1 MTVPLV
7 PTSGGTRPV
16 APTAP
21 APGAPHRAGGPIRLG
36 HPERAARFAAD
47 EDRAHWHDQS
57 LWFVR
62 VKRDRMAS
70 AIPEWEELRTHAARI
85 KAHTQAHLADYLERF
100 ERQATARG
108 IQVHWARDADEH
120 NAVVHRIL
128 SERGVTRLV
137 KSKSMLTE
145 ECHLNPYLE
154 ARGIEVVDT
163 DLGERIVQLAHE
175 PPSHIVL
182 PAIHKK
188 KEEIGE
194 LFFQTIG
201 TEKGASDPVYLTQAA
216 RAHLREKFMGAQAGL
231 TGVNFAIAETGGV
244 VVCTNEGNADMGTS
258 LPPVHIACMGLEKIV
273 PRLEDLGVFV
283 RLLARSATGQ
293 PITTYTTHFHGPM
306 RGGELHVV
314 IVDNGRSRLLA
325 DETFRG
331 ALACIRCGAC
341 MNTCPVF
348 RRSGGYSYAWTIPG
362 PIGAV
367 LAPGRDPVAHATLPF
382 ASSLC
387 GSCDD
392 VCPVKIP
399 LHEQLLARRR
409 DIVRAGGVGRSK
421 RLGMRLARVF
431 LGSRALYELA
441 GRLARFF
448 LRRAPRWLLYHRAN
462 AWGRQRELPAPPPES
477 FRDIWRRERGAR
489 HG

>member
-1 MTVPLV
+1 MSSP
-7 PTSGGTRPV
+7 PQR
-16 APTAP
+16 AP
-21 APGAPHRAGGPIRLG
+21 APGAPIPAHAMPGT
-36 HPERAARFAAD
+36 HAERAARFAAD
-47 EDRAHWHDQS
+47 EDRAHWHDQA

-62 VKRDRMAS
+62 LKRDRMAQ
-70 AIPEWEELRTHAARI
+70 AVPGWEDLRALAASI
-85 KAHTQAHLADYLERF
+85 KAHTRSRLADYLEEF
-100 ERQATARG
+100 ERNARAHG
-108 IQVHWARDADEH
+108 AVVHWARDAEEH
-120 NAVVHRIL
+120 NAIVHRIL
-128 SERGVTRLV
+128 AERGVTRLV

-194 LFFQTIG
+194 LFHDTIG
-201 TEKGASDPVYLTQAA
+201 TPAGLSDPKQLTEAA
-216 RAHLREKFMGAQAGL
+216 RGHLREKFMAAQAGL
-231 TGVNFAIAETGGV
+231 TGVNFAVADTGAV

-258 LPPVHIACMGLEKIV
+258 LPPIHIACMGVEKVI
-273 PRLEDLGVFV
+273 PRAADLGVFL

-293 PITTYTTHFHGPM
+293 PVTTYTSHFQGPM

-314 IVDNGRSRLLA
+314 VVDNGRSALLA
-325 DETFRG
+325 DEQFQG

-348 RRSGGYSYAWTIPG
+348 RRSGGYSYGFTVPG
-362 PIGAV
+362 PIGIV
-367 LAPGRDPVAHATLPF
+367 LATARDPAKHASLAF

-387 GSCDD
+387 GSCDA

-399 LHEQLLARRR
+399 LHDLILERRRAVSRTAQAGLAKRVAMKLARL
-409 DIVRAGGVGRSK
+409 V
-421 RLGMRLARVF
+421 
-431 LGSRALYELA
+431 LGSRFLFELA
-441 GRLARFF
+441 GRVGRALG
-448 LRRAPRWLLYHRAN
+448 RRAPRALLYARWN
-462 AWGRQRELPAPPPES
+462 AWGRQRELPPLPAQS
-477 FRDIWRRERGAR
+477 FRERWREERRGGR
-489 HG
+489 G